1 MDRAKSIDLLN
12 QAIADE
18 LQAVHQ
24 YMHFHFHLDD
34 LGLGPLSMLFKRSA
48 IEEMM
53 HIERLAERALFLKGE
68 VEMAPAGPIVKLK
81 DPVEMLK
88 KAISMETE
96 SQESYNR
103 AALACAANAD
113 AATKQLFESLVLD
126 EERHLDQ
133 YDKELEKIERF
144 GPSYLALQSFG
155 AGESKEPTAN

>member
-1 MDRAKSIDLLN
+1 MDRAKSITLLN

-34 LGLGPLSMLFKRSA
+34 LGLAPLSLLFKRSA
-48 IEEMM
+48 IEEMV

-68 VEMAPAGPIVKLK
+68 VEMVAAGPIVKLK

-88 KAISMETE
+88 KAAAMETE
-96 SQESYNR
+96 SQESYNK
-103 AALACAANAD
+103 AAIACAANAD
-113 AATKQLFESLVLD
+113 SATKQLFEGLVAD

-133 YDKELEKIERF
+133 YDKELDKIHRF
-144 GPSYLALQSFG
+144 GQSYLALQSFG
-155 AGESKEPTAN
+155 GGEPKPAAN